1 MAGAVDLGERL
12 EAFIA
17 TLVSEGRYPSRDNAL
32 RESVRLLEERER
44 KLGELDAAIQ
54 EGIADADAGR
64 VHSVDEVRA
73 LIRTRFSPPAISE
86 AS

>member
-1 MAGAVDLGERL
+1 MADVVDLGDRL

-17 TLVSEGRYPSRDNAL
+17 MLVSEGRYPSRDNVL

-44 KLGELDAAIQ
+44 KLADLDAAIQ

-64 VHSVDEVRA
+64 VHSIDEVRS
-73 LIRTRFSPPAISE
+73 LIRARFSPSVNSE
-86 AS
+86 AP